1 MRLLLLNATFIV
13 LNIMV
18 IRRSLGFWYARFQIF
33 HNMPYLNK
41 EGKENLFKELKKD
54 NKFAYI
60 CCIIF
65 NIEIVFLILA
75 TVDKLFC

>member
-1 MRLLLLNATFIV
+1 MKLVIYAILIV

-18 IRRSLGFWYARFQIF
+18 IRRTIGFWYAKFQIF

-41 EGKENLFKELKKD
+41 EGKENLFKELKKN
-54 NKFAYI
+54 NKFAYL

-65 NIEIVFLILA
+65 NIEIVFLILTA
-75 TVDKLFC
+75 VDKLFC

>member
-1 MRLLLLNATFIV
+1 MGLLLNTTLIV
-13 LNIMV
+13 LNVMV
-18 IRRSLGFWYARFQIF
+18 FRRALGFWYAKFQIF

-41 EGKENLFKELKKD
+41 EGKDNLFRELKKD

-65 NIEIVFLILA
+65 NIEITFLILA

>member
-1 MRLLLLNATFIV
+1 MRLLLNAALIV

-18 IRRSLGFWYARFQIF
+18 IRRSIGFWYAKFQIF
-33 HNMPYLNK
+33 HNMPYLNN

-54 NKFAYI
+54 NKFAYL
-60 CCIIF
+60 CCIVF

-75 TVDKLFC
+75 TVDMKFR

>member
-1 MRLLLLNATFIV
+1 MKLVIYAILIV
-13 LNIMV
+13 LNIIV
-18 IRRSLGFWYARFQIF
+18 IRRTFGFWYAKFQIF

-54 NKFAYI
+54 NKFAYT

-75 TVDKLFC
+75 AVDKLFC

>member
-1 MRLLLLNATFIV
+1 MRLLLNATLIV

-18 IRRSLGFWYARFQIF
+18 IRRSLGFWYAKFQIF

-65 NIEIVFLILA
+65 NIEIVFMILA
-75 TVDKLFC
+75 TIDMKFR

>member
-1 MRLLLLNATFIV
+1 MKLVIYAILIV
-13 LNIMV
+13 LNIIV
-18 IRRSLGFWYARFQIF
+18 IRRTFGFWYAKFQIF

-41 EGKENLFKELKKD
+41 ECKETLFTELKKD

-75 TVDKLFC
+75 LIDMKFR

>member
-1 MRLLLLNATFIV
+1 MRLLLNAALIV

-18 IRRSLGFWYARFQIF
+18 IRRSLGFWYAKFQIF
-33 HNMPYLNK
+33 HNMPYLNN
-41 EGKENLFKELKKD
+41 EGKENLFKELKQN
-54 NKFAYI
+54 NKFAYL

-65 NIEIVFLILA
+65 NIEIVFLIFA

>member
-1 MRLLLLNATFIV
+1 MKLVILAILIV

-18 IRRSLGFWYARFQIF
+18 IRRTLGFWYAKFQIF

-41 EGKENLFKELKKD
+41 EGKETLFTNLKKD

-65 NIEIVFLILA
+65 NIEIVFLIL
-75 TVDKLFC
+75 VLIDMKFR